1 MILIAKPSSYSKEQL
16 TMEKTNMTIKL
27 SVNNRNSI
35 GRFTEGSSGNPNGR
49 PVGSK
54 NQFTT
59 LKSAFIDAFE
69 EIGGV
74 DNLVEWARCNQTEF
88 YKMLARLMPR
98 EIKADVNTGTSLIEC
113 LREIDE
119 REANAKE

>member
-1 MILIAKPSSYSKEQL
+1 MSQNPE
-16 TMEKTNMTIKL
+16 
-27 SVNNRNSI
+27 NNRNSI
-35 GRFTEGSSGNPNGR
+35 GRFVQGSSGNPNGR

-54 NQFTT
+54 NKFTT

-88 YKMLARLMPR
+88 YRMLSRLLPR
-98 EIKADVNTGTSLIEC
+98 EVEATVVSQSSLVEA
-113 LREIDE
+113 LMEVEDYVKYE
-119 REANAKE
+119 RTLTDNGK